1 MTEQAP
7 FSITPGAAESSVIVH
22 VPHSSTR
29 MPPDVARGLELDAA
43 EVDNELAHM
52 TDAHT
57 DVIATGA
64 AQRLAAPPWIFV
76 NQLSRLVIDPE
87 RFPDEREEMLE
98 VGMGAVYT
106 RTSHREVLRQ
116 EDTARDELLIDRYFR
131 PYADALADLVD
142 ERLAAT
148 GRAVIIDLHSYP
160 SAALPYERHPA
171 ARRPAICIGTDARHT
186 PKSLIGSA
194 TAAFAGLGDV
204 HLNEP
209 FAGTYVPLRHH
220 GKDDRVH
227 SLMIEIRRD
236 VYMDEP
242 GGRPTPGLDDVTSA
256 LADYLGDL
264 ELHV

>member
-1 MTEQAP
+1 
-7 FSITPGAAESSVIVH
+7 
-22 VPHSSTR
+22 
-29 MPPDVARGLELDAA
+29 
-43 EVDNELAHM
+43 
-52 TDAHT
+52 
-57 DVIATGA
+57 
-64 AQRLAAPPWIFV
+64 
-76 NQLSRLVIDPE
+76 
-87 RFPDEREEMLE
+87 
-98 VGMGAVYT
+98 MGAVYT
-106 RTSHREVLRQ
+106 RTSHGAVLRQ
-116 EDTARDELLIDRYFR
+116 EDTARDELLIDSYFR
-131 PYADALADLVD
+131 PYADAIADLVN

-171 ARRPAICIGTDARHT
+171 ARRPAICIGTDAQHT
-186 PKSLIGSA
+186 PESLIGSA

-256 LADYLGDL
+256 LAHYLGDL